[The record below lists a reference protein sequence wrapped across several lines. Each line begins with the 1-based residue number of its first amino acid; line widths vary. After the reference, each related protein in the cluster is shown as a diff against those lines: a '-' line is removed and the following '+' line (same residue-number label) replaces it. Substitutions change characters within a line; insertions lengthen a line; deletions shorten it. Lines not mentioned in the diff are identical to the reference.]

1 MSVAL
6 IGALVGL
13 GIAVVDLMLLRML
26 ASRVDLPE
34 TKTVLNV
41 TGLVQLVL
49 LPVVGWFAAPFLV
62 GE

>member
-13 GIAVVDLMLLRML
+13 GIAVVDLMLLRLL